1 MATTLKNPRILL
13 LLMLAAVII
22 AGAAQWALSATRTP
36 TPAAAPAV
44 AAAPAT
50 SLVILARA
58 LPPGHMIQPGDL
70 SELPWTA
77 STPPAG
83 AVLTGSPQ
91 ARELVGAVTRRSFVA
106 GELLL
111 PAAVIRPGER
121 GFLAAVIEPGHRAV
135 AIAVEAATAAGGLIW
150 PGDHVDV
157 VLTQELRDDSVPLG
171 QRVLS
176 ETILTDVRILSTDQ
190 KLDSAAETPT
200 GPEAV
205 AAPRAVPTTVTLEV
219 TPAEAERLAVGA
231 TLGTLQLALRAVDGG
246 KADAAA
252 MPDTGTWAGTV
263 SPGLQSVRRR
273 PTQPLSAPPA
283 PVAAPRETARS
294 EAVQIYRGSQGVAK

>member
-22 AGAAQWALSATRTP
+22 AGAAQWALSATRAP
-36 TPAAAPAV
+36 APAAAPVA

-50 SLVILARA
+50 SLVIMARA
-58 LPPGHMIQPGDL
+58 LPPGHMIQPADL
-70 SELPWTA
+70 SDLPWTA
-77 STPPAG
+77 SPPPAG
-83 AVLTGSPQ
+83 AVLSGSAQ
-91 ARELVGAVTRRSFVA
+91 ARDLVGAVTRRNFVA

-121 GFLAAVIEPGHRAV
+121 GFLAAVIGPGHRAV

-157 VLTQELRDDSVPLG
+157 VLTQEIRDDSVPLG

-190 KLDSAAETPT
+190 LLDSAAQTPS

-205 AAPRAVPTTVTLEV
+205 AAPRAVPATVTLEV
-219 TPAEAERLAVGA
+219 TPAEAERLTVGA
-231 TLGTLQLALRAVDGG
+231 TLGKLQLALRAVDGEH
-246 KADAAA
+246 ADAS
-252 MPDTGTWAGTV
+252 PETGTWAATV
-263 SPGLQSVRRR
+263 SPGLQTVRRK
-273 PTQPLSAPPA
+273 PPQPLSAPPA
-283 PVAAPRETARS
+283 PVAAPREAARS
-294 EAVQIYRGSQGVAK
+294 EAVHIYRGSEGVAK